1 MKRGRQGASDVFQ
14 SKNYNVGDEN
24 ARLLALV
31 RDLRAQLSAERK
43 LRHRLKMKVL
53 AVLREENLTKSV
65 APKAI
70 AMPPPQ

>member
-1 MKRGRQGASDVFQ
+1 MKRGRQGASDVLPP
-14 SKNYNVGDEN
+14 KKHNVGDEN
-24 ARLLALV
+24 VRLLALV

-53 AVLREENLTKSV
+53 AVLREEDFTKSV

-70 AMPPPQ
+70 AVPPPQ